1 MSNIK
6 TMKTLRVIFLFF
18 FFCQFEIAKADMS
31 IENETPLGGDIKFSE
46 YDRDGAIRIAT
57 SNCNSR
63 GLNGLNR
70 LTLLGLPTRH
80 WEFECDVKSDA
91 IYQNESTPTSQSN
104 NLISITKNLDS
115 YGADCKEIGFKPKTP
130 AYGDCVL
137 ELRKRDFSNSTTQS
151 KNSSAKNIS
160 SKAKG
165 DGSTEDIACQRYGF
179 RPQTDAYGQCR
190 MQLDNTK
197 KQMQAQQAQYEE
209 QKRIYDQQQA
219 QYEREKSRQK
229 GLALL
234 RYGSA
239 LASGTSPY
247 FSDNVANANSQ
258 VFGTAPPPPRSRIQT
273 YTIRLPN
280 SKTMNCTYINN
291 NMDCH

>member
-1 MSNIK
+1 MNK
-6 TMKTLRVIFLFF
+6 IFTWLIFS
-18 FFCQFEIAKADMS
+18 CLLIPSIAMAKD
-31 IENETPLGGDIKFSE
+31 L
-46 YDRDGAIRIAT
+46 
-57 SNCNSR
+57 
-63 GLNGLNR
+63 
-70 LTLLGLPTRH
+70 
-80 WEFECDVKSDA
+80 DA
-91 IYQNESTPTSQSN
+91 
-104 NLISITKNLDS
+104 
-115 YGADCKEIGFKPKTP
+115 YGAECKEIGFKPKTP

-137 ELRKRDFSNSTTQS
+137 ELRKRDLGNTPIQS
-151 KNSSAKNIS
+151 KATITTNTPSQ
-160 SKAKG
+160 AKG
-165 DGSTEDIACQRYGF
+165 DDSTEDIACQRYGF

-197 KQMQAQQAQYEE
+197 KQMQAQQSQYEE

-258 VFGTAPPPPRSRIQT
+258 VFGTAPPPPRNTIQT